1 MQTNKIATEITRL
14 SLSRKVTVFVFF
26 LTILAVGLI
35 AVGRLPL
42 EKYPRG
48 QEGHYMRIRTGWDSG
63 VAQEAMEKIGLP
75 MEEELSTV
83 RGISSMDT
91 RAHQSSAEVSLR
103 FKRGTDMDV
112 AYREVRDRM
121 ERASLRFPEGVDD
134 YRIYK
139 YGGTSTTACRMS
151 IRYNDATNL
160 YNDVEKHL
168 IRPIQRIDG
177 VADVSFRIRRKEIQ
191 IEVDKERADAYGLSI
206 SNLSRRLRG
215 DNFTLSSGTVIDGG
229 KKYLL
234 KSTSTFHSM
243 NDLANIPLNDTVTL
257 RDVATI
263 KYEVDNEHHD
273 IERWNQM
280 QSAQISVYKESE
292 ANTVEVCSAI
302 AAAVEEI
309 LNEPA
314 LAPYE
319 ISIYSNYGKV
329 IKSHLYNLFKNG
341 LMGACLAAV
350 VLYFFLRQFR
360 LTVIIALAI
369 PLCLFI
375 AMTAMFFAGDTLNMT
390 SILGLVIC
398 VGLLVDNSVV
408 VAENIHRH
416 YQSGLSRWDA
426 CLRGVGEIGL
436 AVTTATLTTII
447 VFLPSVLVGGEM
459 RFMLYQLAL
468 PVVSALLA
476 SLGMAI
482 IFIPLSV
489 YMTVDSEKN
498 GNGETERR
506 RRDRIKGVLAFI
518 YNWTF
523 EKLNRGYN
531 KALEYYLRRRLDL
544 AFILIILLSGT
555 YFYGFQKV
563 EFAGYHQDD
572 PDEFRM
578 RLRFPDH
585 FTIED
590 KNAYFKTLEN
600 IVETNKVEFG
610 IRSYRVEFD
619 KRSYGELDVNHTAA
633 GPPNIPREE
642 IPDRLYNLIPEIP
655 GVRVY
660 YSGMDTG
667 MEKRNDHKSRHH
679 LRLVGDDSRQLE
691 EVGEMLRPVFE
702 NLPGVLSLEDKD
714 SDDAPNELAL
724 LIDRDMASSI
734 GVSPNDVAGAVSSA
748 LRGRSLADFKGN
760 GRQIPV
766 KMRFSE
772 EDRAELDDVNNYQ
785 VRIEDGRYA
794 SVGALTR
801 PAMLKSQT
809 YISRKN
815 KKLSYYITM
824 KLKAGEEREARSA
837 IYEAQKNIDLP
848 EGVSF
853 NNPPV
858 TYNDDEVSASL
869 IAMGLS
875 VIFIYMLIAFLFESV
890 LMPLSIVLTIPL
902 AAIGAIW
909 AHFVTG
915 VSIDDMGMVG
925 CILLI
930 GVVVNNGIVLIDY
943 ANRLRAGGMARNEA
957 LLLATRHRFRPIV
970 MTAMTTIFG
979 MIPLTFASHLQSI
992 GAFIEG
998 IIGVNLLAFAST
1010 AEMGRSFESFGF
1022 MIIGG
1027 MASATLFTLLAVP
1040 VFYTLIDDAQ
1050 KALQNTL
1057 ATVLGRSPKTSVAE

>member
-14 SLSRKVTVFVFF
+14 SISRKVTVFVFF

-42 EKYPRG
+42 EKYPKG
-48 QEGHYMRIRTGWDSG
+48 QDYNHIRVRTGWSSG
-63 VAQEAMEKIGLP
+63 VAEEAMQKIGLP

-83 RGISSMDT
+83 RGIRSINTRSS
-91 RAHQSSAEVSLR
+91 QSAAEVSLS

-139 YGGTSTTACRMS
+139 YGGSSQTVCRLS
-151 IRYNDATNL
+151 IRYNDDDNL
-160 YNDVEKHL
+160 YNNIEKNL
-168 IRPIQRIDG
+168 VRPIQRIDG
-177 VADVSFRIRRKEIQ
+177 VADVSFRIRRKGIQ
-191 IEVDKERADAYGLSI
+191 IEVDKDRAEAYRLSI
-206 SNLSRRLRG
+206 SRLSRRLRG

-234 KSTSTFHSM
+234 KSTSTFHSLE
-243 NDLANIPLNDTVTL
+243 DLRNIPVSDTVYL
-257 RDVATI
+257 KDIATI
-263 KYEVDNEHHD
+263 RYGLDDMYQET
-273 IERWNQM
+273 ERWNQM
-280 QSAQISVYKESE
+280 QSAGISVVKESE
-292 ANTVEVCSAI
+292 ANTVEVGNAV
-302 AAAVEEI
+302 AAAIEEI
-309 LNEPA
+309 KKNPE
-314 LAPYE
+314 LAKYD
-319 ISIYSNYGKV
+319 IHLYQNYGNV
-329 IKSHLYNLFKNG
+329 IKKQLGSLVNNG
-341 LMGACLAAV
+341 LFGACLAAV

-360 LTVIIALAI
+360 LTMVIALAI

-375 AMTAMFFAGDTLNMT
+375 SMTVMFFAGDTLNMT

-416 YQSGLSRWDA
+416 YQSGLSRREA

-447 VFLPSVLVGGEM
+447 VFLPSLLVGGEM
-459 RFMLYQLAL
+459 RFMLYRLAL

-476 SLGMAI
+476 SLCIAI

-489 YMTVDSEKN
+489 YLTVGTMHPD
-498 GNGETERR
+498 GNAPRKR
-506 RRDRIKGVLAFI
+506 KRDRIKKALVAI
-518 YNWTF
+518 YGWTF
-523 EKLNRGYN
+523 ERLNGVYN
-531 KALEYYLRRRLDL
+531 KALKYYLGRRLDL
-544 AFILIILLSGT
+544 AFILIVLLSGT
-555 YFYGFQKV
+555 YFYGFEKV
-563 EFAGYHQDD
+563 EFAGYRRDD

-578 RLRFPDH
+578 KVRFPEH
-585 FTIED
+585 FTID
-590 KNAYFKTLEN
+590 QKNDFFTSVEN
-600 IVETNKVEFG
+600 IVETNKVELG
-610 IRSYRVEFD
+610 ISSYRIEFN
-619 KRSYGELDVNHTAA
+619 KHTYGDFEADYSKEAGTA
-633 GPPNIPREE
+633 GIPREE
-642 IPDRLYNLIPEIP
+642 IPDHLYKMFPEIP
-655 GVRVY
+655 GVRVF

-667 MEKRNDHKSRHH
+667 GEKRNDHRSRHH
-679 LRLVGDDSRQLE
+679 LRLVGDDARQLQ
-691 EVGEMLRPVFE
+691 EVGELLHPVFE

-714 SDDAPNELAL
+714 SDEGPNEMAL
-724 LIDRDMASSI
+724 MIDRDKASSI
-734 GVSPNDVAGAVSSA
+734 GVSPNDVAGVVSSA

-760 GRQIPV
+760 GRQVPV
-766 KMRFSE
+766 NMRFSE
-772 EDRAELDDVNNYQ
+772 EDRAELEDINNYH
-785 VRIEDGRYA
+785 VKSDDGRDA
-794 SVGALTR
+794 SIGSLTK
-801 PAMLKSQT
+801 PAMLKSRSS
-809 YISRKN
+809 IRRSD
-815 KKLSYYITM
+815 KKVSYYISM
-824 KLKAGEEREARSA
+824 KLKSGEEREARKA

-853 NNPPV
+853 NNPPE
-858 TYNDDEVSASL
+858 TFDDDEVSASL

-915 VSIDDMGMVG
+915 TSIDDMGMVG

-943 ANRLRAGGMARNEA
+943 ANRLRAGGMARNAA

-979 MIPLTFASHLQSI
+979 MIPLTFAS
-992 GAFIEG
+992 
-998 IIGVNLLAFAST
+998 AS
-1010 AEMGRSFESFGF
+1010 AMGRSFESFGF

-1050 KALQNTL
+1050 KALQNVL
-1057 ATVLGRSPKTSVAE
+1057 ATVLGRSPKPSAAE